1 MCVCGFP
8 FARRQINHSGHNIS
22 VVHREKWGK
31 NSNKTKTKGSLL
43 FSHGFHQPHT
53 NTTYTRVPAIDF
65 FATLPILLLLLLP
78 CDIISKKRKKRKEI
92 ALKQII
98 GSCFCFVFSPCTCA
112 EFLLFCCCCSCY
124 SIPERDPPLGSFPW
138 KIAITGFIRYAIGIR
153 ILYWKENNKRDRS
166 FSSLSFPVSLFFFFF
181 FFF

>member
-1 MCVCGFP
+1 VCGFP

-31 NSNKTKTKGSLL
+31 NNNKTKTKGSLL

-78 CDIISKKRKKRKEI
+78 CDIISEKRKKEK
-92 ALKQII
+92 K
-98 GSCFCFVFSPCTCA
+98 
-112 EFLLFCCCCSCY
+112 
-124 SIPERDPPLGSFPW
+124 
-138 KIAITGFIRYAIGIR
+138 
-153 ILYWKENNKRDRS
+153 
-166 FSSLSFPVSLFFFFF
+166 SL
-181 FFF
+181 